1 MIFITFNL
9 EYYASPMCSKSFE
22 WLSFKQYMASWFSGK
37 PKQPARTV
45 PSVIKKGNNFIALI
59 GFYST
64 LTLL

>member
-1 MIFITFNL
+1 
-9 EYYASPMCSKSFE
+9 MCSKSFE
-22 WLSFKQYMASWFSGK
+22 WLSFNQYMASWFSGK